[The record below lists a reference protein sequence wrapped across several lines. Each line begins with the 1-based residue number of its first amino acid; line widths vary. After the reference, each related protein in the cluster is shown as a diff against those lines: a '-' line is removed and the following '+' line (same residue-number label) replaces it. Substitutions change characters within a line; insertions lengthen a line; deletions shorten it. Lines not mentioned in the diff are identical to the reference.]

1 MVSLSIPNLR
11 RLSAPKHMEA
21 PMSHVHRRPIAV
33 LVATILLASMAFTS
47 VVTAAVVPFVNGDVM
62 AAVGSGSVKQFSP
75 TGVLK
80 NTLVGTNTTY
90 TTGMAFDGAG
100 NLYVSD
106 FFGGSVDKYDTN
118 GTFVG
123 AFITGLTG
131 NPESLSFD
139 AAGNLYVGQADGSRD
154 VLKYD
159 SSGTFLGS
167 FDVAVESRGSDWIDL
182 AADQCTLFYTSEGFL
197 IKRYNVCT
205 STQLTDFATLPSRP
219 AFALRIRPNGDVIV
233 AASSFAYRLDSTG
246 TLVQTYTIPGA
257 SLLFGMNLDLDGTS
271 FWTGD
276 LSTGAVN
283 RIDIATGTV
292 LTTFNSAP
300 FTSLAGLAIV
310 GEIRAGNTNTVVSYT
325 GPATVQY
332 SDPLI
337 LSGHLQTST
346 ATAIAGQNLG
356 FVLGT
361 DIKSAGPTDAS
372 GNASAASYNQL
383 QQPGSATSVVVS
395 FAGDTT
401 TTPVLNPSTATA
413 PFTITKEDCTV
424 AYTGD
429 TLVNA
434 ANMTNL
440 SAQFGELDAT
450 PGDWTNKTIT
460 FTVTDAAFNVQ
471 TFTATTNASGVAS
484 TTAALGPNVY
494 GVGVSFAGDDFYLP
508 CAAATDTLVTVQ
520 SADAKIT
527 GGGWI
532 SQAVG
537 RTNFGFNVI
546 RDVTGLKGQ
555 LQVRTRSGK
564 DRFHSTSVLT
574 LNMTTANSGTWTGTG
589 RWNGVVGH
597 TFTVSVVDNGTS
609 GKKGD
614 TISIVIKSPTNAV
627 VFTTNGP
634 QPLKGGN
641 IVVH

>member
-1 MVSLSIPNLR
+1 MCST
-11 RLSAPKHMEA
+11 AP
-21 PMSHVHRRPIAV
+21 
-33 LVATILLASMAFTS
+33 
-47 VVTAAVVPFVNGDVM
+47 
-62 AAVGSGSVKQFSP
+62 
-75 TGVLK
+75 
-80 NTLVGTNTTY
+80 
-90 TTGMAFDGAG
+90 
-100 NLYVSD
+100 
-106 FFGGSVDKYDTN
+106 
-118 GTFVG
+118 
-123 AFITGLTG
+123 
-131 NPESLSFD
+131 
-139 AAGNLYVGQADGSRD
+139 
-154 VLKYD
+154 
-159 SSGTFLGS
+159 
-167 FDVAVESRGSDWIDL
+167 
-182 AADQCTLFYTSEGFL
+182 
-197 IKRYNVCT
+197 T
-205 STQLTDFATLPSRP
+205 STGWGATTS
-219 AFALRIRPNGDVIV
+219 I
-233 AASSFAYRLDSTG
+233 G
-246 TLVQTYTIPGA
+246 T
-257 SLLFGMNLDLDGTS
+257 
-271 FWTGD
+271 
-276 LSTGAVN
+276 
-283 RIDIATGTV
+283 
-292 LTTFNSAP
+292 
-300 FTSLAGLAIV
+300 
-310 GEIRAGNTNTVVSYT
+310 
-325 GPATVQY
+325 
-332 SDPLI
+332 
-337 LSGHLQTST
+337 
-346 ATAIAGQNLG
+346 TAIAGQNLG

-401 TTPVLNPSTATA
+401 TTPVLNPSSATA
-413 PFTITKEDCTV
+413 PFTIAKEDCTV

-460 FTVTDAAFNVQ
+460 FTVTDAASIVL
-471 TFTATTNASGVAS
+471 TFTATTNALGVAS

-494 GVGVSFAGDDFYLP
+494 GVGVSFAGDLFYLP

-532 SQAVG
+532 SQTVG

-574 LNMTTANSGTWTGTG
+574 LNMTSANSGTWTGTG
-589 RWNGVVGH
+589 RWTGVDGY

-614 TISIVIKSPTNAV
+614 TISIVIKSPTNV
-627 VFTTNGP
+627 TVFTTNGP